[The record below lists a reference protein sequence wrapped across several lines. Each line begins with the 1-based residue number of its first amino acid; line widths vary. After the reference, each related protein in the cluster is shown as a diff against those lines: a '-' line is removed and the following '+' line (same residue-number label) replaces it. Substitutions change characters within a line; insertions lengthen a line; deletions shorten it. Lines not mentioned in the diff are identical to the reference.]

1 MPNIK
6 HVIERISRTNAR
18 YFAVLDLTQGYYQ
31 MLIDESSRHL
41 TAFRTAFGIFEW
53 NRLPM
58 GLKGAGSYYQSHMQ
72 NTVLTDLLYKI
83 CESYL
88 DDILVYGR
96 TKEELSTNLQS
107 VICRLEK
114 FGMTINPEK
123 VKIHMNQ
130 VQYVGYVVDRY
141 GISFSEEKKRKVV
154 EFKKPTKAR
163 EMKAFL

>member
-1 MPNIK
+1 M
-6 HVIERISRTNAR
+6 R
-18 YFAVLDLTQGYYQ
+18 
-31 MLIDESSRHL
+31 
-41 TAFRTAFGIFEW
+41 
-53 NRLPM
+53 
-58 GLKGAGSYYQSHMQ
+58 
-72 NTVLTDLLYKI
+72 NTILNDLLYTI

-123 VKIHMNQ
+123 VKIHMSQ

-163 EMKAFL
+163 EMKAFLGLISQFRDHVPRFSDLTAPFHDMIPNYTKNSNKPLNWSDELEEKFVKLQHEVANCCKLYFIDDT